1 MATTFLRSDSLRK
14 HPFLT
19 NSSPLGTFRA
29 GERLRLRGRNSILM
43 TQINVFIIN
52 PIVVGFQI
60 WICTILLVFWSILVK
75 SCVHLPTSRSKTQML
90 LLENTI
96 FHKCWLFCQRLFWL
110 FFRHLTFVAFCLSY
124 TPSTN
129 QPLPPDS
136 GQILRHQYGIS
147 VAETQTFLLAK
158 SPQWRRASRNGC
170 FRRLERRLQ

>member
-60 WICTILLVFWSILVK
+60 
-75 SCVHLPTSRSKTQML
+75 
-90 LLENTI
+90 
-96 FHKCWLFCQRLFWL
+96 
-110 FFRHLTFVAFCLSY
+110 
-124 TPSTN
+124 
-129 QPLPPDS
+129 
-136 GQILRHQYGIS
+136 
-147 VAETQTFLLAK
+147 
-158 SPQWRRASRNGC
+158 
-170 FRRLERRLQ
+170 